1 MRILSLL
8 HRWAG
13 GITGLLL
20 ALIGLSGVLLV
31 WEESWIGLPG
41 SSDVLDRDPAA
52 IGQAVAAALEVDPD
66 LSRITFAGED
76 MALHQ
81 AIYSDDSGAYLNQ
94 AGEVV
99 DRWGS
104 MWGRPELWLFD
115 LHHYLFAG
123 ETGKII
129 TGVLGVLLAAF
140 TITGMILWWRTRR
153 KFEFRLWPRR
163 LTKSAVIRQHRDLGA
178 VASPLLL
185 MAAFTGTMMI
195 FPEVSKWIL
204 APFAEEEAAA
214 AVPTGVPRPGSD
226 TDWPGLLMMAQR
238 AFPDAAPRRIM
249 MPNEPGAPVV
259 LRMKQDFEWTP
270 NGRTYVYL
278 DPVSENVLST
288 VDPANGDTASA
299 IAEKYYPV
307 HAGKVGGFFWKVLLT
322 FGGFALSILGLLATW
337 SFWFAGN
344 NKRRLPL
351 LRERA
356 LNFAVL
362 PDASGGE
369 GADPSPARSP
379 PPLSH

>member
-1 MRILSLL
+1 MRVLSLL

-20 ALIGLSGVLLV
+20 VLIGLSGTLLV

-41 SSDVLDRDPAA
+41 ASDALDGNPAA
-52 IGQAVAAALEVDPD
+52 IGLAVAAALEEDAD
-66 LSRITFAGED
+66 LSRITFAGEG

-99 DRWGS
+99 DRWNS

-123 ETGKII
+123 EAGKIV
-129 TGVLGVLLAAF
+129 TGILGLLLAAF
-140 TITGMILWWRTRR
+140 TISGMILWWRTRR
-153 KFEFRLWPRR
+153 KFEFRLWPKG
-163 LTKSAVIRQHRDLGA
+163 LTKKAIIRQHRDIGT

-195 FPEVSKWIL
+195 FPEVSRLIL
-204 APFAEEEAAA
+204 SPLAHEEEAAV
-214 AVPTGVPRPGSD
+214 VPMGIPSPGSE
-226 TDWPGLLMMAQR
+226 TDWSALLITAQR

-278 DPVSENVLST
+278 DPASVSVVST
-288 VDPANGDTASA
+288 VDPATGDTASA
-299 IAEKYYPV
+299 ITEKYYPV
-307 HAGKVGGFFWKVLLT
+307 HAGKVGGLFWKLMLT
-322 FGGFALSILGLLATW
+322 FGGFALCILGLLATW
-337 SFWFAGN
+337 SFWFVGK
-344 NKRRLPL
+344 KRSSSPR
-351 LRERA
+351 RA
-356 LNFAVL
+356 
-362 PDASGGE
+362 DASVVRL
-369 GADPSPARSP
+369 RSKGSAP
-379 PPLSH
+379 VAHKL